1 MRRRLLPASWR
12 IRLRAAAITADEA
25 LQAMDSYIA
34 AKLDVRPLRSVLA
47 EAITHWRARWRR
59 HREAARVREYGPGRG
74 LIAVVV
80 NRHTPTTNTPNPH
93 PKKEQSE

>member
-25 LQAMDSYIA
+25 LQSLDSYIA
-34 AKLDVRPLRSVLA
+34 AKLDIRPARSVLA

-80 NRHTPTTNTPNPH
+80 NRHTPTTNTTNT
-93 PKKEQSE
+93 KETNE